1 MIIERAT
8 TDDAAAILLLQRL
21 AYQSE
26 AVLYQDDT
34 IPPLRETLDE
44 LRAIFVDHL
53 VLKAVEDTTIV
64 GAVRA
69 RVQQEAVLIGRLL
82 VAPQRQGRGI
92 GTQLLQAVERCYP
105 QATRFELFTGH
116 RSTRNLALYQRLG
129 YHETR
134 REAVHPGLTMVFLEK
149 RRPSAGEMRA
159 E

>member
-8 TDDAAAILLLQRL
+8 TDDAAAILALQRL

-26 AVLYQDDT
+26 AALYQDDT
-34 IPPLRETLDE
+34 IPPLRETLDD

-69 RVQQEAVLIGRLL
+69 RVEQEAVLIGRLL
-82 VAPQRQGRGI
+82 VVPERQGHGI

-105 QATRFELFTGH
+105 QAARFELFTGH

-129 YHETR
+129 YQELR
-134 REAVHPGLTMVFLEK
+134 REVVHAGLTMVFLEK
-149 RRPSAGEMRA
+149 RRTSAQAMSA